1 MVAAMSTKY
10 YLHLTVNIY
19 TTRNKIMSSASAV
32 RVTDITQK
40 RAGEKCTPQLFLD
53 IIVKNGG
60 RVVSSMRV

>member
-1 MVAAMSTKY
+1 
-10 YLHLTVNIY
+10 
-19 TTRNKIMSSASAV
+19 MSSASAV